1 MIILPGTKST
11 VGDLAFLR
19 AQGWHHDLIAHV
31 RAGGRV
37 LGLCGGYQM
46 LGRRVRDPDGADG
59 SRGEVDG
66 LGLLDVET
74 VMTGDKA
81 VRPVTGTC
89 ARSGAPLRGY
99 EIHLGVSSGPDTARP
114 MVHLEH
120 GSDGAGSA
128 DGRVAGCYVHGL
140 FAGDAFRARWLGDI
154 RAGTAAATAYESAVE
169 DALDALADCLDQ
181 ALDISALLAD
191 AGLPAG
197 R

>member
-1 MIILPGTKST
+1 M
-11 VGDLAFLR
+11 
-19 AQGWHHDLIAHV
+19 
-31 RAGGRV
+31 

-46 LGRRVRDPDGADG
+46 LGRVIRDPAGADG
-59 SRGEVDG
+59 VPGEAAG

-81 VRPVTGTC
+81 VRPVTGAC
-89 ARSGAPLRGY
+89 ARSGAQLRGY
-99 EIHLGVSSGPDTARP
+99 EIHLGVSSGPDTDRP
-114 MVHLEH
+114 VVHLQH
-120 GSDGAGSA
+120 GADGAVSA

-140 FAGDAFRARWLGDI
+140 FAGDAFRAQWLDDI

-169 DALDALADCLDQ
+169 GALDELADCLDR
-181 ALDISALLAD
+181 ALDIKALLAD